1 MPLGDRFAHHV
12 VGDARTA
19 VQHQRRVGRR
29 MDLRQP
35 FDVEPRS
42 LLVEAVGRTDR
53 HGQRIDAGRFDEPC
67 GLFGRGEAFRPAP
80 VPVWRRSPAPLRR
93 SRRRGVPVRRSVGSS
108 ETFSSNGRSLASII
122 TESNPHRD
130 TARPV
135 RPIRRGR
142 GESTLRRRS
151 RRSPLRPIP
160 TACSSPHI
168 VDRAARELQQ
178 HGSLHSLR
186 SLHDGRE
193 GLEVI
198 EIGRQHGRPVA
209 LAFFQQFFYVH
220 YSRLL
225 RSTRLNA

>member
-1 MPLGDRFAHHV
+1 M
-12 VGDARTA
+12 
-19 VQHQRRVGRR
+19 QHQRRVGRR

-67 GLFGRGEAFRPAP
+67 GLFGRGEASALRLSQFGDVAQLRFDVHAVGACQFDDPSGRRDVLVERTFAGIDHHRVESCIETPLDQFDRSAVVEMNPPFDAVVGDRPAAH
-80 VPVWRRSPAPLRR
+80 SDGLF
-93 SRRRGVPVRRSVGSS
+93 
-108 ETFSSNGRSLASII
+108 E
-122 TESNPHRD
+122 
-130 TARPV
+130 
-135 RPIRRGR
+135 
-142 GESTLRRRS
+142 
-151 RRSPLRPIP
+151 
-160 TACSSPHI
+160 PHI